1 MKSCNLRHA
10 IAELAEAAAL
20 QEEVAQDRLAL
31 EWGQLLFTRLV
42 RLWDCIEAHETLA
55 YEDKV
60 SAQIRVLDEATTTL
74 WRLHRT
80 LTQTRRLLKRHE
92 QNLRHR
98 PAFVDP

>member
-1 MKSCNLRHA
+1 MKTHNLRHA

-31 EWGQLLFTRLV
+31 EWGQLLFTQLV
-42 RLWDCIEAHETLA
+42 RLWDCIEGHETLA

-60 SAQIRVLDEATTTL
+60 SAQIRVLDEATSTL

-80 LTQTRRLLKRHE
+80 LAQTRHLLKQHQ

-98 PAFVDP
+98 IALVDL